1 MNIADEK
8 DNTDQII
15 ELFCNIDDMTGE
27 ALGYAM
33 DLLFEKG
40 ALDVFFQP
48 IQMKKNR
55 PGVLF
60 HCLCKLEDRDKFI
73 QLLLRHTTTR
83 GVRYQ
88 TMERAKL
95 VSSYEEVQTPLGPVK
110 NKISSGYGVTK
121 SKLEF
126 DDVKKIAEK
135 TGFPIAQVYSEIQA
149 YMNPDTITK

>member
-1 MNIADEK
+1 MSII
-8 DNTDQII
+8 DNQEHTDQII
-15 ELFCNIDDMTGE
+15 ELLCNIDDMTGE

-33 DLLFEKG
+33 DFLFEEG

-60 HCLCKLEDRDKFI
+60 HCLCRIEERDKFI
-73 QLLLRHTTTR
+73 QLILTHTTTR

-95 VSSYEEVQTPLGPVK
+95 VSSYEEIQTPLGSVQ
-110 NKISSGYGVTK
+110 NKISSGFGITK

-126 DDVKKIAEK
+126 DDVKRIAKK
-135 TGFPIAQVYSEIQA
+135 TGYPLAQVYSEIQA
-149 YMNPDTITK
+149 YMKK

>member
-1 MNIADEK
+1 MDHT
-8 DNTDQII
+8 DCQGTTDQVI
-15 ELFCNIDDMTGE
+15 ELLCNIDDMTGE

-33 DLLFEKG
+33 DLLFEEG

-60 HCLCKLEDRDKFI
+60 HCLCKTEERDKFI
-73 QLLLRHTTTR
+73 QLILAHTTTR

-88 TMERAKL
+88 TMDRVKL
-95 VSSYEEVQTPLGPVK
+95 VSSYEEIQTPYGSVQ
-110 NKISSGYGVTK
+110 NKISSGYGITK

-126 DDVKKIAEK
+126 DDVKAIAEK
-135 TGFPIAQVYSEIQA
+135 TGFSLEQVYAEIQA
-149 YMNPDTITK
+149 YIKRLSR